1 MYINVAVQ
9 YIRPKQSFYIQE
21 SLKRL
26 ILEVVEADD
35 LDLEVDPSIV
45 RLTNRHFVDS
55 VSNVTSPRSTALGL
69 RPKRCVLAFID
80 RTRIY
85 LSTRH

>member
-9 YIRPKQSFYIQE
+9 YIRPKQSFYMQE

-35 LDLEVDPSIV
+35 LDLEADPSIV
-45 RLTNRHFVDS
+45 RFSIT
-55 VSNVTSPRSTALGL
+55 TAL
-69 RPKRCVLAFID
+69 
-80 RTRIY
+80 RTPSITIY
-85 LSTRH
+85 

>member
-9 YIRPKQSFYIQE
+9 YIRPKQSFYIRE
-21 SLKRL
+21 SLRRL

-45 RLTNRHFVDS
+45 RLHHPTLFRLHLITQS
-55 VSNVTSPRSTALGL
+55 L
-69 RPKRCVLAFID
+69 
-80 RTRIY
+80 
-85 LSTRH
+85 

>member
-9 YIRPKQSFYIQE
+9 YIRPKHSFYIQE
-21 SLKRL
+21 SLKKL

-45 RLTNRHFVDS
+45 RLRQPS
-55 VSNVTSPRSTALGL
+55 LLGILLVTQSDIPHSSFG
-69 RPKRCVLAFID
+69 
-80 RTRIY
+80 
-85 LSTRH
+85 

>member
-9 YIRPKQSFYIQE
+9 YIRPKQTFYIRE
-21 SLKRL
+21 SLKKL

-45 RLTNRHFVDS
+45 RLRQPS
-55 VSNVTSPRSTALGL
+55 RQES
-69 RPKRCVLAFID
+69 C
-80 RTRIY
+80 
-85 LSTRH
+85 

>member
-9 YIRPKQSFYIQE
+9 YIRPKQSFYIRE
-21 SLKRL
+21 ALKKL

-45 RLTNRHFVDS
+45 RLRQLS
-55 VSNVTSPRSTALGL
+55 LLWIPLVTQPL
-69 RPKRCVLAFID
+69 
-80 RTRIY
+80 
-85 LSTRH
+85 

>member
-9 YIRPKQSFYIQE
+9 YIRPKQSFYVRE

-26 ILEVVEADD
+26 ILEAVEADD

-45 RLTNRHFVDS
+45 RLFNRHF
-55 VSNVTSPRSTALGL
+55 R
-69 RPKRCVLAFID
+69 
-80 RTRIY
+80 
-85 LSTRH
+85 